1 MVVLLVMYTFSC
13 PLLIVAYVS
22 SEWVAVTLSCI
33 SVCTYWTINEVAR
46 DLEDP
51 FLYEPNEFPLATL
64 LFTYNEQLMAQLGG
78 ARPACVEEGG
88 RVCSLGTRRR
98 MGRMGRLN
106 PTKSAQALAGMGGGG
121 SASSSPSR
129 QPPVAVDIA
138 AAGDQAAAA
147 AAAAAAGGGGR
158 RRSSS
163 QGGGRDS
170 WAGFRLDSLAA
181 LLPGRQAAPAPPA
194 GLVRDAES
202 PPLPQHVQHQR
213 QEP

>member
-22 SEWVAVTLSCI
+22 SEWLAVMLSCI

-64 LFTYNEQLMAQLGG
+64 LFTYNEQLMAQLWG

-98 MGRMGRLN
+98 MARMGRMSHS
-106 PTKSAQALAGMGGGG
+106 KSAQALSGMAAGG
-121 SASSSPSR
+121 SGSPSR
-129 QPPVAVDIA
+129 PPPVDVS

-147 AAAAAAGGGGR
+147 AAA

-181 LLPGRQAAPAPPA
+181 LLPGHHGRQQPPAPPA

-202 PPLPQHVQHQR
+202 PPLPQHVQHVR
-213 QEP
+213 TP